1 MIASHVPALTRP
13 TRHHLV
19 LATAATG
26 LAAVIAVTAVSMA
39 GPARAAGPP
48 DPGLGTALDYSV
60 LAGEGVTNTGS
71 TTVVGLVASAGI
83 QTTVADNGAIS
94 PPGNVRRGANLA
106 VSAAKADLLVG
117 YGQAAAAPVIPNT
130 PLLGEIGGQ
139 TLTGGTYTR
148 AGSLGFTSTLTL
160 DGENDPSSVF
170 IIQVAADFNVA
181 SSAQVVFTRGAQACH
196 VYWQI
201 GNDAVIGTNTDFQGT
216 ILAGNDISAQTG
228 ATFAGRL
235 LSNVGAIT
243 LDSNTFTS
251 PVCAAATTAPPSSA
265 TPTATTP
272 APTATTRPT
281 PRPTKSTGSG
291 KGGSNSDSDGG
302 SSDGTGGGSDSDSDG
317 SDGGAGDSDSVGG
330 DDSDADAGTSSS
342 TGIPDAGGPPLF
354 LAPVGA
360 LAVLVGAG
368 LVMASR
374 RRQHGAHRG

>member
-13 TRHHLV
+13 SRHHLV

-216 ILAGNDISAQTG
+216 ILAGNDISARTG

-251 PVCAAATTAPPSSA
+251 PTCAAATTPPP
-265 TPTATTP
+265 TTATTAPVTP
-272 APTATTRPT
+272 APSASTRPT
-281 PRPTKSTGSG
+281 PRPTRSTDS
-291 KGGSNSDSDGG
+291 SDGG
-302 SSDGTGGGSDSDSDG
+302 SSDGDGGSSDGSDSDSDG
-317 SDGGAGDSDSVGG
+317 SDGGAGDSDAAGG
-330 DDSDADAGTSSS
+330 DSFADGGTSSS
-342 TGIPDAGGPPLF
+342 ATGIPDAGGPPMY
-354 LAPVGA
+354 LAPVGV
-360 LAVLVGAG
+360 LAVLLGAG
-368 LVMASR
+368 LVVASR
-374 RRQHGAHRG
+374 RRQHGSHRG